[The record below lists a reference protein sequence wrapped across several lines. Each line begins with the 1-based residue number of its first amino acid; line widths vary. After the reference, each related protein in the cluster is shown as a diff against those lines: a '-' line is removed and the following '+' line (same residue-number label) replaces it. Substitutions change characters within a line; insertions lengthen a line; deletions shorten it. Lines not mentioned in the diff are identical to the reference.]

1 VTLPLS
7 PTTQGRLGP
16 PDKPDL
22 SHATQKVKVLLVDD
36 NVDAAASLSM
46 LLELEAH
53 TTRVANSGVDA
64 LRMVAEFIPDI
75 VFLDIGMPGMNG
87 YEVARAIRTMPEVGN
102 PVLVALTGWGGE
114 SDRVR
119 SKNAGF
125 DEHLTKPADISAIE
139 KLLASLYPHGR

>member
-1 VTLPLS
+1 
-7 PTTQGRLGP
+7 
-16 PDKPDL
+16 
-22 SHATQKVKVLLVDD
+22 VKVLLVDD
-36 NVDAAASLSM
+36 NVDAAASLAM

-53 TTRVANSGVDA
+53 TTRVANNGVEA
-64 LRMVAEFIPDI
+64 LRMVVEFMPDI
-75 VFLDIGMPGMNG
+75 VFLDIGMPGMSG
-87 YEVARAIRTMPEVGN
+87 YEVARAIRATPEAGN